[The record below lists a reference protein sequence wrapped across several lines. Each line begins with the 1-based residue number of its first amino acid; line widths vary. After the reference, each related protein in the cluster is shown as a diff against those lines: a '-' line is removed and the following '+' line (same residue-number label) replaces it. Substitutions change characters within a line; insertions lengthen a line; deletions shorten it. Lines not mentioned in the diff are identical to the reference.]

1 MDNSL
6 VRVGV
11 FGAWRGSAYIKCLA
25 QIDGVKVTAVCDKSE
40 KRRNDALAAC
50 EKIGCG
56 DVRMFDDY
64 EEFITSG
71 LFDALILCN
80 YFNEHAPV
88 ALRALGMGIHVF
100 SETIAASTMAEC
112 VALCRAAEKST
123 AIYQLAENYP
133 FARGTL
139 EMKRLYDGGTLGKV
153 LFAEGEY
160 VHPMS
165 PSDTRKYTG
174 IDGNG
179 EYHWRRYLPATYYC
193 SHALAP
199 LMYMTGEM
207 PKKVIGKTILSSVET
222 LKKYGRIRADAVGV
236 MLVETIGGALFRV
249 NGSSYMAPHGN
260 WYRLSCEEGAC
271 ETVRGQSKM
280 VRLAYNKWSIP
291 EGAEHDVTY
300 EAQWASDAEKAEACG
315 HGGGDY
321 WVLRQ
326 FFDSVRSGKP
336 GFLNVYRAAAM
347 AAVGILGW
355 RSVLDGS
362 KEYTIPD
369 FRNEA
374 ERAEWEA
381 DDLSPFPAEEKPN
394 LIPYTSVPVAEDVLE
409 YIAEKENETPAA
421 TGRTESEIEAESKN
435 FGESNVVVK

>member
-1 MDNSL
+1 MKNGII
-6 VRVGV
+6 RVGV
-11 FGAWRGSAYIKCLA
+11 FGGWRGCAYIKCLKY
-25 QIDGVKVTAVCDKSE
+25 IDGVKVTAICDKSE
-40 KRRNDALAAC
+40 KRTAASLAAC
-50 EKIGCG
+50 EAADGEEPKI
-56 DVRMFDDY
+56 FSDY

-71 LFDALILCN
+71 LFDALLLCN

-88 ALRALGMGIHVF
+88 AIRALGMGIHVF
-100 SETIAASTMAEC
+100 SETMAGSTMAEC
-112 VALCRAAEKST
+112 VRLCRAAESSS

-133 FARGTL
+133 FTRGAL
-139 EMKRLYDGGTLGKV
+139 EMKRLYEGGTMGRV

-165 PSDTRKYTG
+165 PEETRRYNG
-174 IDGNG
+174 AAANG

-207 PKKVIGKTILSSVET
+207 PRKVIGKTVLASPQQM
-222 LKKYGRIRADAVGV
+222 KKYGRLRADAVGV
-236 MLVETIGGALFRV
+236 MLVETSGGSLFRI

-291 EGAEHDVTY
+291 DGAEQDVTY
-300 EAQWASDAEKAEACG
+300 EAKWHSDAEKADACG

-321 WVLRQ
+321 WVVKQ
-326 FFDSVRSGKP
+326 FFDSIREGKP

-362 KEYTIPD
+362 HEYDIPD
-369 FRNEA
+369 FSDEA
-374 ERAEWEA
+374 QRVLWEN
-381 DDLSPFPAEEKPN
+381 DDLSPFPNADRKN
-394 LIPYTSVPVAEDVLE
+394 QIPYTTVPVPVEYLADED
-409 YIAEKENETPAA
+409 IISDTNE
-421 TGRTESEIEAESKN
+421 RTESEVEAESASS
-435 FGESNVVVK
+435 GESNIVQ

>member
-1 MDNSL
+1 
-6 VRVGV
+6 
-11 FGAWRGSAYIKCLA
+11 
-25 QIDGVKVTAVCDKSE
+25 
-40 KRRNDALAAC
+40 
-50 EKIGCG
+50 
-56 DVRMFDDY
+56 MFDDY

-88 ALRALGMGIHVF
+88 AIRALGMGIHVF

-321 WVLRQ
+321 WVLR
-326 FFDSVRSGKP
+326 RS
-336 GFLNVYRAAAM
+336 
-347 AAVGILGW
+347 
-355 RSVLDGS
+355 S
-362 KEYTIPD
+362 
-369 FRNEA
+369 
-374 ERAEWEA
+374 
-381 DDLSPFPAEEKPN
+381 
-394 LIPYTSVPVAEDVLE
+394 IPY
-409 YIAEKENETPAA
+409 
-421 TGRTESEIEAESKN
+421 EAESPASSMYIARRRWLPSEYSAGARCLTAPRN
-435 FGESNVVVK
+435 IRYRISETRRSAPSGRLTICPPFPPRRSRT